1 MSKKNM
7 RRGLL
12 SAALAV
18 GTLGSG
24 SASAAIGVFD
34 AANYSANAVTAGS
47 TAWTAAHTTWIFWS
61 LNKNTKGSMLYSTQN
76 IDNSTKNIDSSTKNI
91 DITTTHIDESV
102 TNIEE
107 ITNSNYEINKT
118 FIDIVNNYY
127 GTGDGG
133 IIPTSIDKDVAKLLG
148 SGHVGDYTSNY
159 KDASYYAQGNL
170 ASGDNLTNVGM
181 EASKNQK
188 IANDAL
194 VKTLSSHSESIKQQ
208 EEGLRK
214 LVEDA
219 NQAQGHGYQL
229 QYANAI
235 AGVQTAQLMQVREI
249 MLASEN
255 ARAAAAQADA
265 DRKSRQVATSQSLRA
280 GLAGGDGIVNVIG
293 TGLGKGATGDG
304 KTFD

>member
-1 MSKKNM
+1 MSKKYM
-7 RRGLL
+7 KRGLL

-24 SASAAIGVFD
+24 SAFAAKAVFD
-34 AANYSANAVTAGS
+34 EINYSANAVTAGS

-61 LNKNTKGSMLYSTQN
+61 LNRNTKGSMLYSTQN

-102 TNIEE
+102 TNIKE

-118 FIDIVNNYY
+118 FNNIVNNYY

-133 IIPTSIDKDVAKLLG
+133 IIPTSIDAGVAELLG
-148 SGHVGDYTSNY
+148 SGKVGEYTSSY
-159 KDASYYAQGNL
+159 KDADSYAKDNL
-170 ASGDNLTNVGM
+170 VSKDNLTKVGM

-194 VKTLSSHSESIKQQ
+194 VKTLSLHNASVKQQ
-208 EEGLRK
+208 EEGLQQ
-214 LVEDA
+214 LVEEA
-219 NQAQGHGYQL
+219 TKAQGHGNQL

-235 AGVQTAQLMQVREI
+235 AGAQAAQLMQVREM

-255 ARAAAAQADA
+255 ARAAAAQSDA
-265 DRKSRQVATSQSLRA
+265 DRQSRQVVAAQSLRT
-280 GLAGGDGIVNVIG
+280 GIAGGDGIINVGG
-293 TGLGKGATGDG
+293 TGLGKGATDDG
-304 KTFD
+304 KTFN